1 MVGMGLKC
9 SPSVGR
15 NCAQAPNHE
24 VNSTAG
30 QGQELETPMPLS
42 LRRRNDPGGKSRGI
56 LLVLRSEM
64 LWKEE
69 SFGLGTAK
77 DFHILYQLQ
86 LMSTGS
92 LELCAEPDLEVTPRL
107 PGK

>member
-24 VNSTAG
+24 VNSIAG

-42 LRRRNDPGGKSRGI
+42 LRRRNDPGGESRGI

-64 LWKEE
+64 LWERGIFWAGRRKE
-69 SFGLGTAK
+69 GARVRVRAGARNQ
-77 DFHILYQLQ
+77 H
-86 LMSTGS
+86 
-92 LELCAEPDLEVTPRL
+92 
-107 PGK
+107 